1 MLLTRAAGHS
11 VATPPLVDKDAED
24 MILLQLLMNEVARMA
39 MHLERRLEK
48 NCTKQ
53 TRKKKKKK
61 LTRLQCRVNTSAAN
75 EGTGSV
81 EDLPGR
87 KMRMLGML
95 PH

>member
-11 VATPPLVDKDAED
+11 VAKPPLVDKDAED
-24 MILLQLLMNEVARMA
+24 MVLLQLLINEVARMA

-53 TRKKKKKK
+53 TRKKKKTTKN

-75 EGTGSV
+75 EGTRSI
-81 EDLPGR
+81 ED
-87 KMRMLGML
+87 
-95 PH
+95 